1 MTLWAE
7 AKLGDVCDLV
17 GGGTP
22 SKSNP
27 TFYEGIIPWAT
38 VRDMRSELLS
48 DTQYAISRDAVT
60 ESSTNIIK
68 ADNIVIATRVGLGK
82 ACILQQDTAINQDLK
97 AVIPK
102 DGRLIKPFLF
112 QWLKSVSHVIQA
124 AGTGATVQGVKLPFV
139 KSLVIP
145 LPPIPEQQRIV
156 AILDQAFADIEK
168 ARANAEKNLKNA
180 RELFDSYL
188 NQVFSQRGEGN
199 QVAMPYPKARLIDCC
214 EIKPPK
220 SEARKLL
227 DPDELVS
234 FVPMASLGKYR
245 KELILDKDK
254 KLADVSGSYTYF
266 AENDVLL
273 AKITPCFENGKLG
286 IATGLTN
293 GIGFGSSE
301 FIVFRPNDS
310 LNSEYL
316 YHFLNRTSLRAQ
328 GQLVMTGA
336 VGHKRVPKE
345 FIENLTIPLPPISEQ
360 KDQVNILGE
369 LSVEIVALEIVYQTK
384 LNSLD
389 ELKKSLLQKAFSGEL
404 TKSKGIAA

>member
-1 MTLWAE
+1 MIR
-7 AKLGDVCDLV
+7 LGDLFDFKNGRCFKKTEWKQTGLPIIRIQNLNNEDAPFNYFDDEYDSSIEVNPDDLLFSWSGTV
-17 GGGTP
+17 GSSFGP
-22 SKSNP
+22 HIWNREKAVLNQHIFKL
-27 TFYEGIIPWAT
+27 TFKKEMEKRYAFYSLLFITAEIE
-38 VRDMRSELLS
+38 RSVVG
-48 DTQYAISRDAVT
+48 A
-60 ESSTNIIK
+60 
-68 ADNIVIATRVGLGK
+68 VGL
-82 ACILQQDTAINQDLK
+82 
-97 AVIPK
+97 V
-102 DGRLIKPFLF
+102 
-112 QWLKSVSHVIQA
+112 HV
-124 AGTGATVQGVKLPFV
+124 TK
-139 KSLVIP
+139 KSLNEFQIP

-156 AILDQAFADIEK
+156 TILDQAFADIEK

-188 NQVFSQRGEGN
+188 NQVFSHHGEGN
-199 QVAMPYPKARLIDCC
+199 QVAMAYSKARLIDCC

-220 SEARKLL
+220 SEARELL
-227 DPDELVS
+227 NPAELVS

-245 KELILDKDK
+245 KGLILDKDK

-316 YHFLNRTSLRAQ
+316 YHFLNRASLRAQ

-360 KDQVNILGE
+360 KDRVNILGE
-369 LSVEIVALEIVYQTK
+369 LSVEIEALESVYQTK
-384 LNSLD
+384 LKSLE

-404 TKSKGIAA
+404 TKTEDMVA